1 MTIMKPFLGL
11 LVLGASLAGAAAQ
24 AAECNYQVQSTDPGT
39 GEKTLATEFV
49 KVSTLMASVTGS
61 VQFSSVG
68 NQTYLV
74 AGVRAANYF
83 PIPPELN
90 IDLANSDPVKQTG
103 RFDPRLDAVLAQLN
117 AETGF
122 VPAGSK
128 LRITLEDRSV
138 ITLEAEKD
146 VAGRSNGWKPQ
157 EGDNEGPN
165 FMILSNIG
173 AKYPLDDA
181 AIKAL
186 TARKAISMRLES
198 ADRYYEFASRMAP
211 QNTLTWGK
219 KNSEQFQEALNCV
232 L

>member
-1 MTIMKPFLGL
+1 MTNRVSI
-11 LVLGASLAGAAAQ
+11 LGAIVCLSLAGFDSALAAG
-24 AAECNYQVQSTDPGT
+24 CKYQVQSTDPDT
-39 GEKTLATEFV
+39 GEKTLVTKAV
-49 KVSTLMASVTGS
+49 RVSTLMASVTGS

-68 NQTYLV
+68 NQTYLF

-90 IDLANSDPVKQTG
+90 IDLNKSDPEKEMG
-103 RFDPRLDAVLAQLN
+103 RYDPRLDEVLEELKAS
-117 AETGF
+117 EGF
-122 VPAGSK
+122 VPAGST

-146 VAGRSNGWKPQ
+146 SAGRSKGWKPQ

-165 FMILSNIG
+165 FMILSDIG

-181 AIKAL
+181 VIKAL
-186 TARKAISMRLES
+186 TERKAISMRLES
-198 ADRYYEFASRMAP
+198 ADRYYEFASRMNP
-211 QNTLTWGK
+211 QYPLTWGK
-219 KNSEQFQEALNCV
+219 KNGEQFQEALNCV